1 LISLQ
6 TILTKGTQ
14 AVAQAV
20 KNARVDVV
28 AAYPITPQ
36 TAIVEA
42 LSSMIEKG
50 EMDGRFL
57 PVEGEHSTMAAC
69 AAASAMGARTF
80 TATASQGLLYMH
92 EVLHMVSGCRFPVVM
107 ANVNRAVFAPW
118 TLWVDHQDSL
128 AQRDTG
134 WIQYYCSSLQETYN
148 TLIQAFRVAEDIKL
162 PVMVN
167 MDGFILSHCTT
178 TVNILEQETVDQF
191 LPPFEPEW
199 KLDPQNPTAYA
210 SVTPSYEYSQF
221 RALLAQDGQKAKE
234 VIVSAAREYQEL
246 TGMWDGDLLDFYR
259 CEDAEVFVLAMGSMA
274 SELRLAADILHQQG
288 IKAGVIRLRVYRP
301 FPEEALA
308 AALPDGT
315 TLIVLDRDY
324 DFGLHGGIL
333 YSECKASLYDR
344 GAKIRV
350 KNAVMGI
357 GGLDVTYQEMAAKIK
372 SLLVV

>member
-1 LISLQ
+1 MR
-6 TILTKGTQ
+6 TILDKGTHI
-14 AVAQAV
+14 VAQAV
-20 KNARVDVV
+20 KNAKVDVV

-50 EMDGRFL
+50 EMNCRFL

-92 EVLHMVSGCRFPVVM
+92 EVLHMVAGCRFPVVM

-148 TLIQAFRVAEDIKL
+148 TLIQAFRVAENIKL

-167 MDGFILSHCTT
+167 LDGFILSHCTMS
-178 TVNILEQETVDQF
+178 VDVLDQETVDKF
-191 LPPFEPEW
+191 LPPFQPEW

-210 SVTPSYEYSQF
+210 SVTPSNEYSQF
-221 RALLAQDGQKAKE
+221 RALLAQDEQKAKE
-234 VIVSAAREYQEL
+234 VIVRAAEEYKEL

-274 SELRLAADILHQQG
+274 SELRLSIDMLRQEG

-301 FPEEALA
+301 FPEESIS
-308 AALPDGT
+308 AALPDGS
-315 TLIVLDRDY
+315 TLVVLDRNY
-324 DFGLHGGIL
+324 DFGMHGGIL
-333 YSECKASLYDR
+333 FNECKASLYDR
-344 GAKIRV
+344 GGKIKV
-350 KNAVMGI
+350 LNQVMGI
-357 GGLDVTYQEMAAKIK
+357 GGVDITYQDMAASIK
-372 SLLVV
+372 ALLA